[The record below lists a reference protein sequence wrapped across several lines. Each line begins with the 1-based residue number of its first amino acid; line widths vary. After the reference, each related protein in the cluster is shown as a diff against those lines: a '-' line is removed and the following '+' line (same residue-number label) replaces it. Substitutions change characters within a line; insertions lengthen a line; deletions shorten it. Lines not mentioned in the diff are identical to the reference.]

1 MDDFSDIMEL
11 PHHVSAARRQMP
23 LADRAAQF
31 SAFAALTGYDEDIE
45 ETARLTTARAA
56 RSEDDLAAL
65 DTAFQRL
72 LTAESERPAVTVT
85 YFQPDARK
93 AGGRYV
99 TYTGVFRHYD
109 AEEGRLLFADAS
121 VIPAENISE
130 IVFL

>member
-1 MDDFSDIMEL
+1 MDVFSDIMDL

-45 ETARLTTARAA
+45 ETARAA